1 MLYKKIKIDVKEE
14 KADLLIG
21 LLLDFNIT
29 SYEIIDNK
37 PEENP
42 FDFDYEELKP
52 NLPEFNGIDSFIV
65 YFNENDDTKVFID
78 EIQKA
83 IPDITVFISASDEL
97 DWRDKWKNYFHPFT
111 IGDIV
116 IKPSWEEYE
125 DDKKMVVEIDPG
137 VSFGTGSHETTKMCI
152 ESLSKKSLNEKIV
165 LDAGCGSGILSIVSN
180 KLGAKKTVCLDIDSV
195 CIDTTKENLEKN
207 NCNLDEF
214 EFYVGNIV
222 EDKTLNEN
230 LKDESVDVVV
240 ANILADIITAMLP
253 NLVKKIKSNGYIITS
268 GIIEGKEDK
277 VIGSFKECGLTVTNT
292 KKDGEWFMVEGIKNG
307 K

>member
-1 MLYKKIKIDVKEE
+1 MLYKKIKIDVNEE

-37 PEENP
+37 PEDNP

-52 NLPEFNGIDSFIV
+52 NLPEYNGIDSFII
-65 YFNENDDTKVFID
+65 YFNENDDTKGFID

-83 IPDITVFISASDEL
+83 IPEANVFISDSDEK
-97 DWRDKWKNYFHPFT
+97 DWRDKWKQFFHPFT

-116 IKPSWEEYE
+116 IKPSWEEY
-125 DDKKMVVEIDPG
+125 DDSSKMIVEIDPG

-152 ESLSKKSLNEKIV
+152 ESLSKIDLNGKTV
-165 LDAGCGSGILSIVSN
+165 LDAGCGSGILSIVAN
-180 KLGAKKTVCLDIDSV
+180 KLNAKKTLCLDIDSV
-195 CIDTTKENLEKN
+195 CIDTTKENLQKN
-207 NCNLDEF
+207 NCDFKDF
-214 EFYVGNIV
+214 EFFVGNII
-222 EDKTLNEN
+222 EDSTLNDN
-230 LKDESVDVVV
+230 LKDESVDIVV
-240 ANILADIITAMLP
+240 ANILADIIVAMLP
-253 NLVKKIKSNGYIITS
+253 NLVKKIKPNGHIITS

-277 VIGSFKECGLTVTNT
+277 VIDSFNKCGLIVTTT
-292 KKDGEWFMVEGIKNG
+292 KKDGEWFMVEGIKDG